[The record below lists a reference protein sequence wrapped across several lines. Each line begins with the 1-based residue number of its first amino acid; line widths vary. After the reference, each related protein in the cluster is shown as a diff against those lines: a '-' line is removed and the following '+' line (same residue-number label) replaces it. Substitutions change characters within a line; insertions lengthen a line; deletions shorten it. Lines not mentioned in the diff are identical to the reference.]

1 MIIRQGLFI
10 GTCVFLAVLFE
21 LTLLSRLGI
30 PGATPDLVVVTVVAI
45 AFAMGPLQGAMA
57 GFAAGVLIDLSPSSD
72 TLVGVNAIIYL
83 VIGFVAGFWVD
94 PRDRTLPIMI
104 GITALST
111 GAAALGT
118 AIVDTALGSDRV
130 NWAEVPWITL
140 SSALYGVLLSAF
152 VIPLIDRIS
161 RPFVSEIA
169 ISQGNY

>member
-111 GAAALGT
+111 GAAALVT

-140 SSALYGVLLSAF
+140 SSALYGVLLSAL

-169 ISQGNY
+169 IS

>member
-104 GITALST
+104 GIAALST

-140 SSALYGVLLSAF
+140 SSALYGVLLSAL

-169 ISQGNY
+169 IS

>member
-10 GTCVFLAVLFE
+10 GTCVFIAVLFE

-45 AFAMGPLQGAMA
+45 AFAMGPLQGATA
-57 GFAAGVLIDLSPSSD
+57 GFAAGLLLDLSPSSD

-83 VIGFVAGFWVD
+83 SIGFVAGFWID
-94 PRDRTLPIMI
+94 PRDRTLPTMI

-111 GAAALGT
+111 AAAALGT
-118 AIVDTALGSDRV
+118 AIVDTALGGDRV

-140 SSALYGVLLSAF
+140 SSALYGVLLSALI
-152 VIPLIDRIS
+152 IPLIAKIS
-161 RPFVSEIA
+161 RPFLPQMSFSSGI
-169 ISQGNY
+169 

>member
-1 MIIRQGLFI
+1 VIIRQGIFI

-140 SSALYGVLLSAF
+140 SSALYGVLLSAL

-169 ISQGNY
+169 IS

>member
-1 MIIRQGLFI
+1 MIIRQGIFI

-140 SSALYGVLLSAF
+140 SSALYGVLLSAL

-169 ISQGNY
+169 IS

>member
-57 GFAAGVLIDLSPSSD
+57 GYAAGVLIDLSPSSD

-83 VIGFVAGFWVD
+83 VIGFVAGFWGD

-140 SSALYGVLLSAF
+140 SSALYGVLLSAL

-169 ISQGNY
+169 IS

>member
-1 MIIRQGLFI
+1 MIIRQGLFV
-10 GTCVFLAVLFE
+10 GTCVFIAVLIE

-45 AFAMGPLQGAMA
+45 AFAMGALQGATA
-57 GFAAGVLIDLSPSSD
+57 GFAAGVLLDLSPSSD

-83 VIGFVAGFWVD
+83 IIGFIAGFWVD

-118 AIVDTALGSDRV
+118 AIVDTAIGGDRV

-140 SSALYGVLLSAF
+140 SSALYGVLLSALI
-152 VIPLIDRIS
+152 IPLVARIS
-161 RPFVSEIA
+161 RPFLPELSVS
-169 ISQGNY
+169 

>member
-1 MIIRQGLFI
+1 MIIRQGIFI

-72 TLVGVNAIIYL
+72 TLIGVNAIIYL

-140 SSALYGVLLSAF
+140 SSALYGVLLSAL

-169 ISQGNY
+169 IS

>member
-1 MIIRQGLFI
+1 VIIRQGLFI

-45 AFAMGPLQGAMA
+45 AFAMGPLEGAMA

-140 SSALYGVLLSAF
+140 SSALYGVLLSAL

-161 RPFVSEIA
+161 RPFVSEMA
-169 ISQGNY
+169 IS

>member
-1 MIIRQGLFI
+1 VIIRQGIFI

-140 SSALYGVLLSAF
+140 SSALYGVLLSAL

-169 ISQGNY
+169 IF

>member
-57 GFAAGVLIDLSPSSD
+57 GFAAGVLVDLSPSSD

-111 GAAALGT
+111 GAAALVT

-140 SSALYGVLLSAF
+140 SSALYGVLLSAL

-169 ISQGNY
+169 IS

>member
-140 SSALYGVLLSAF
+140 SSALYGVLLSAL

-169 ISQGNY
+169 IS

>member
-1 MIIRQGLFI
+1 MIIRQGLFV
-10 GTCVFLAVLFE
+10 GTCVFIAVLIE

-45 AFAMGPLQGAMA
+45 AFAMGALQGAIA
-57 GFAAGVLIDLSPSSD
+57 GFAAGVLLDLSPSSD

-83 VIGFVAGFWVD
+83 IIGFIAGFWVD

-118 AIVDTALGSDRV
+118 AIVDTALGGDRV

-140 SSALYGVLLSAF
+140 SSAFYGVLLSALI
-152 VIPLIDRIS
+152 IPLVARIS
-161 RPFVSEIA
+161 RPFLPEISVS
-169 ISQGNY
+169 

>member
-1 MIIRQGLFI
+1 VIIRQGLFI

-140 SSALYGVLLSAF
+140 SSALYGVLLSAL

-169 ISQGNY
+169 IS

>member
-1 MIIRQGLFI
+1 MIIRQGIFI

-104 GITALST
+104 GIAALST

-140 SSALYGVLLSAF
+140 SSALYGVLLSAL

-169 ISQGNY
+169 IS

>member
-45 AFAMGPLQGAMA
+45 AFAMGPLEGAMA

-140 SSALYGVLLSAF
+140 SSALYGVLLSAL

-161 RPFVSEIA
+161 RPFVSEMA
-169 ISQGNY
+169 IS